1 MRLLAHRRGSLNSRV
16 EFLFSLPA
24 SDVHGWDVQFRLWWK
39 ARKASQSLPPG
50 PETAA
55 SPASQQKLVM
65 IASEAA
71 RVGHALC
78 STGLDDFGTEPPL
91 GQKAGTP
98 VPEDTLWIG
107 KDA

>member
-1 MRLLAHRRGSLNSRV
+1 
-16 EFLFSLPA
+16 
-24 SDVHGWDVQFRLWWK
+24 
-39 ARKASQSLPPG
+39 
-50 PETAA
+50 
-55 SPASQQKLVM
+55 M
-65 IASEAA
+65 IASEAT

-98 VPEDTLWIG
+98 VSEDTLWVG